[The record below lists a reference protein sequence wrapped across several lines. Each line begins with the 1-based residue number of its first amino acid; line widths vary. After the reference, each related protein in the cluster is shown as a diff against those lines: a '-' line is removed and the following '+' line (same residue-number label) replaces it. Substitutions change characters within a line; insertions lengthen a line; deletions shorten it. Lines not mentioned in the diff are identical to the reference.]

1 MWSFLVLQNWVLY
14 WLHAITMR
22 LSEEACGMMILQI
35 RQQSAI
41 WLVLE
46 PLTEQEGLARV
57 CFLSSPAPT
66 EWPRSPWKM
75 HTGALGLIPPPH
87 MGGPWQRCLDS
98 FRQCWPLSH
107 VPLLSPPPPSEH
119 GSSHQPGCGF
129 GFEDIFSC
137 KSCPWTFLRPAA
149 QSLRLSKALLPPL
162 FLHSINFSSRIC
174 RCKWCWCGSSGSK
187 HGAGISANQLLS
199 TALIYPWGTSPE
211 HWQAISVKMQS
222 VLALMGQVR
231 AMAKAQRQYYTY
243 VLYRLI
249 LTKLSVKHGT
259 TWPLYLS
266 VSTERKRFK
275 CKSLYFGFKI
285 WNKILSSKYVAN
297 RLSSICSPI

>member
-1 MWSFLVLQNWVLY
+1 MTFSARSCQRHSTGQELIGSDEHLVAIWDLGNVILPCSSKLSFILTSCNNYETFWRSMWNDDF
-14 WLHAITMR
+14 TDKT
-22 LSEEACGMMILQI
+22 

-87 MGGPWQRCLDS
+87 MGGPWAE
-98 FRQCWPLSH
+98 LSGQFQTMLATF
-107 VPLLSPPPPSEH
+107 PCAPPPPPPTEH
-119 GSSHQPGCGF
+119 GLSHQPGCGF

-137 KSCPWTFLRPAA
+137 KSCPWAFLRPAA

-174 RCKWCWCGSSGSK
+174 HCKWCWCGSSGSK
-187 HGAGISANQLLS
+187 QQAWRWNLCKPTSFHCSDLSLRYLPRALTGYSCENAKCFSTYGPGTCNGKGTKTVLLLCIIQTYTNQ
-199 TALIYPWGTSPE
+199 I
-211 HWQAISVKMQS
+211 
-222 VLALMGQVR
+222 
-231 AMAKAQRQYYTY
+231 
-243 VLYRLI
+243 
-249 LTKLSVKHGT
+249 
-259 TWPLYLS
+259 
-266 VSTERKRFK
+266 K
-275 CKSLYFGFKI
+275 C
-285 WNKILSSKYVAN
+285 
-297 RLSSICSPI
+297 

>member
-1 MWSFLVLQNWVLY
+1 MWSLLVLQN
-14 WLHAITMR
+14 
-22 LSEEACGMMILQI
+22 CFILTSCNNYETFWRSMWNDDFTDKT

-57 CFLSSPAPT
+57 CFLSSPAST
-66 EWPRSPWKM
+66 EWPRSPWRM
-75 HTGALGLIPPPH
+75 RTEMRHREPWGLSLLPTWEDHEQSCLG
-87 MGGPWQRCLDS
+87 S

-107 VPLLSPPPPSEH
+107 VPLLLPPQLNMAYHTSLDVALVLRIYSAASHAH
-119 GSSHQPGCGF
+119 GHSW
-129 GFEDIFSC
+129 D
-137 KSCPWTFLRPAA
+137 
-149 QSLRLSKALLPPL
+149 LLPRALDLARPCC
-162 FLHSINFSSRIC
+162 HCFSFIASAFPPGFAIA
-174 RCKWCWCGSSGSK
+174 SGADVAVQAPSNR

-211 HWQAISVKMQS
+211 HWQAIPVKMQS

-231 AMAKAQRQYYTY
+231 AMAKAQRQYYSY

-259 TWPLYLS
+259 TWPLY
-266 VSTERKRFK
+266 
-275 CKSLYFGFKI
+275 
-285 WNKILSSKYVAN
+285 
-297 RLSSICSPI
+297 